1 MGYIVFSILLGGVL
15 VPTIAFILQVL
26 TGLLFGNTDALFEGR
41 GFIYLW
47 IMNSITVYLWM
58 Q

>member
-15 VPTIAFILQVL
+15 VPTIGFILVVL
-26 TGLLFGNTDALFEGR
+26 TRTDLFEGR

-47 IMNSITVYLWM
+47 IMNSITVYLWIT
-58 Q
+58 